1 MSKRDMDILDETF
14 NLIGSIAKNERE
26 NAKVRNQ
33 VNQINAI
40 AQIKDGLADENR
52 NEANQ
57 LSLMQTSLNNTLE
70 DIKTKKT
77 AFDKLNLDISEYFNA
92 IPADERSDDMKGI
105 FSDSWDGQVNS
116 LKMDVRTGSNLNE
129 QLSNMR
135 GSIQYNNNII
145 QQLDGILE
153 DYNVGLR
160 DAQNVE
166 DVGGL
171 ETIVD
176 YFDYADKAKN
186 NPRKYYQTLS
196 NIEVADMGG

>member
-1 MSKRDMDILDETF
+1 MDILDETF

-33 VNQINAI
+33 VSQINAI

-52 NEANQ
+52 NQNNQ

-176 YFDYADKAKN
+176 YFD
-186 NPRKYYQTLS
+186 
-196 NIEVADMGG
+196 

>member
-33 VNQINAI
+33 VSQINAI

-105 FSDSWDGQVNS
+105 FELITDEAFQ
-116 LKMDVRTGSNLNE
+116 
-129 QLSNMR
+129 
-135 GSIQYNNNII
+135 I
-145 QQLDGILE
+145 
-153 DYNVGLR
+153 
-160 DAQNVE
+160 
-166 DVGGL
+166 
-171 ETIVD
+171 
-176 YFDYADKAKN
+176 
-186 NPRKYYQTLS
+186 YQDHL
-196 NIEVADMGG
+196 